1 MNQPYY
7 LLLAE
12 ASDGVSELIFSD
24 FSLDVVLDEMND
36 ERETLTDQGY
46 THLRITS
53 QMRDEREAWNYSERI
68 IYWERPHPVARID

>member
-12 ASDGVSELIFSD
+12 ASDGITEMLISD

-36 ERETLTDQGY
+36 ERETLTELGY
-46 THLRITS
+46 SHLRISS
-53 QMRDEREAWNYSERI
+53 QMRDEREAWDYQ
-68 IYWERPHPVARID
+68 VARFGFD

>member
-12 ASDGVSELIFSD
+12 ASDGITEFLFSD
-24 FSLDVVLDEMND
+24 LSLDVVLDEMND

-46 THLRITS
+46 SHLRITS
-53 QMRDEREAWNYSERI
+53 QMRDEREAWDY
-68 IYWERPHPVARID
+68 PVARFGFD

>member
-12 ASDGVSELIFSD
+12 ASDGITELLFSD

-46 THLRITS
+46 SHLRISS
-53 QMRDEREAWNYSERI
+53 QMRDEREAWDYPFRDVL
-68 IYWERPHPVARID
+68 RFGLFD